1 MSYASSSNLP
11 NALLSDSA
19 EEVKEFFD
27 QYQVQR
33 ISYPSN
39 QVDAVIGFFEN
50 RGFEKNSAI
59 SVSTILL
66 QQAKLDQINVFELL
80 DTLQG
85 LNKTQLSNIVA
96 TILNFNRQKI
106 STLGF
111 RVKNTAETAERRN
124 IIDNTAV
131 VQPVILPRE
140 NLINTFDTAS
150 LTFDAEALTFD
161 QG

>member
-1 MSYASSSNLP
+1 MSQTTSGNLP
-11 NALLSDSA
+11 SEPKSDSA

-27 QYQVQR
+27 QYQVQN

-59 SVSTILL
+59 SVATVLL
-66 QQAKLDQINVFELL
+66 QQAKLDQVNVFELI

-85 LNKTQLSNIVA
+85 LNKTQLSSIIA
-96 TILNFNRQKI
+96 TILNYNRQKI

-111 RVKNTAETAERRN
+111 RVENLAETAEKRN
-124 IIDNTAV
+124 IIY
-131 VQPVILPRE
+131 
-140 NLINTFDTAS
+140 
-150 LTFDAEALTFD
+150 
-161 QG
+161 